1 MPADTDMIQSIRA
14 SEPLVK
20 PRAILFD
27 WDSTLADNWQAI
39 HGAMNT
45 TLTAMGQ
52 AAWTL
57 EQSRQRIKSSLR
69 DSFPTVFGE
78 RWRDAMQ
85 IYRDAYTVSLLN
97 LLREM
102 PGAGRMLAG
111 LQDRGLYLGVLSNKM
126 GRYLRLEAQHLG
138 WTGHFSRLIG
148 AHDASEDKPA
158 VAPVDLALSG
168 SGIARG
174 AEVWFVG
181 DTDIDI
187 RCAINAGCTPVLL
200 RETPPGPGEFDHA
213 LPARHLDNCP
223 ALARL
228 LEQL

>member
-1 MPADTDMIQSIRA
+1 MTGTRTPATA
-14 SEPLVK
+14 AATPVK

-39 HGAMNT
+39 HAAMNVA
-45 TLTAMGQ
+45 LTSMGQ

-78 RWRDAMQ
+78 RWREAMH
-85 IYRDAYTVSLLN
+85 IYRDAYTASHLD

-102 PGAGRMLAG
+102 PGAGHMLAG
-111 LQDRGLYLGVLSNKM
+111 LRGRGLYLGVVSNKM
-126 GRYLRLEAQHLG
+126 GHYLRLEAEHLG
-138 WTGHFSRLIG
+138 WTGYFGRLVG
-148 AHDASEDKPA
+148 AHDTAEDKPA

-168 SGIARG
+168 SGIERG

-181 DTDIDI
+181 DTDLDM

-200 RETPPGPGEFDHA
+200 RKAPPSPGEFAHA
-213 LPARHLDNCP
+213 MPAHHFDNCM

-228 LEQL
+228 VDQL